1 MQVYFR
7 IDRYAAGAG
16 RLLKG
21 GLLSLAACA
30 LVSCQSGFLFE
41 ETTVDPH
48 PPAIRN
54 FQYAP
59 ASIVSGETI
68 RGSFTYVDT
77 GGDIEEL
84 GMRDESGTNV
94 ADPVP
99 FVPGISD
106 VECGPD
112 DVCEDPPNVFFFPG
126 TNGTIQWEMT
136 LDTNQPGLH
145 TIKVWLVD
153 SKDSWS
159 EFVYFD
165 VQISI

>member
-1 MQVYFR
+1 MQVNLGTN
-7 IDRYAAGAG
+7 RYAARAG

-41 ETTVDPH
+41 ETNIDPH
-48 PPAIRN
+48 PPVIRN

-68 RGSFTYVDT
+68 RGSFTYVDS
-77 GGDIEEL
+77 GADIEEL
-84 GMRDESGTNV
+84 TMRDQSGTNQ
-94 ADPVP
+94 ADPKP

-106 VECGPD
+106 VICGPEE
-112 DVCEDPPNVFFFPG
+112 VCEEPPEVFFFPG
-126 TNGTIQWEMT
+126 TSGTIQWEMT
-136 LDTNQPGLH
+136 LSSNQPGTH

-165 VQISI
+165 VFIGM